1 MLLAGG
7 QGERLYPLTKDRA
20 KPAVPFAGVYR
31 IIDFTLSNCINSGIR
46 RIHVLT
52 QYKSISLHRHVLMG
66 WNIFN
71 TELGEFIDLIPPQ
84 QRTSESWYLGTADAI
99 FQNIYTLD
107 QERPG
112 YVLILAGDHIY
123 RMDYGEMLE
132 FHVENQAD
140 LTIACVEVP
149 RTEATRLGVME
160 VDASWRVV
168 GFEEK
173 PAEPKPLPERPDQSL
188 ASMGIYVF
196 NTEKLVR
203 ELFEDA
209 RRGPEE
215 TSHDFG
221 KDIIPHM
228 VRAGDRVFAFPF
240 RDAQGRGRAYWR
252 DIGTLDS
259 YYAANM
265 ELIQAEPVFDLYDP
279 QWPWRTYQHQLP
291 PAKTVHAYRE
301 QGRVGMALDSL
312 LSPGCIVSGGQVERV
327 IMSPRVR
334 INSFAFVSDSIL
346 MENVNVGRHA
356 RIQRAIIDKDVDIP
370 PGDVIGFNLEED
382 RRRFKVTEGGIVV
395 VPKGLILGKPAGSVP

>member
-20 KPAVPFAGVYR
+20 KPAVPFGGVYR

-140 LTIACVEVP
+140 LTISCVEVP
-149 RTEATRLGVME
+149 RAEATRLGVME

-173 PAEPKPLPERPDQSL
+173 PAEPKGIPGRPDWSL
-188 ASMGIYVF
+188 GSMGIYVF

-228 VRAGDRVFAFPF
+228 VQAGDRVFAFPF
-240 RDAQGRGRAYWR
+240 RDAQGRGQAYWR

-259 YYAANM
+259 YYEANM
-265 ELIQAEPVFDLYDP
+265 ELIRAEPVFDLYDP
-279 QWPWRTYQHQLP
+279 AWPWRTYQHQLP

-327 IMSPRVR
+327 VMSPRVR

-370 PGDVIGFNLEED
+370 PGDVIGFNPEED

-395 VPKGLILGKPAGSVP
+395 VPKGLILGKPDGSAP

>member
-265 ELIQAEPVFDLYDP
+265 ELIQAEPIFDLYDP

-395 VPKGLILGKPAGSVP
+395 VPKGLILGKPDGSVP